1 MIRKIMKALGFKS
14 YTIGTSGECR
24 HRAPR
29 PQHPY
34 QDEQDEDGEHIEY
47 VNMPSMVGW
56 GQSIVPTFRGT
67 LWMWNNQ

>member
-1 MIRKIMKALGFKS
+1 MIHKIMKALGFKS

-34 QDEQDEDGEHIEY
+34 
-47 VNMPSMVGW
+47 
-56 GQSIVPTFRGT
+56 
-67 LWMWNNQ
+67 